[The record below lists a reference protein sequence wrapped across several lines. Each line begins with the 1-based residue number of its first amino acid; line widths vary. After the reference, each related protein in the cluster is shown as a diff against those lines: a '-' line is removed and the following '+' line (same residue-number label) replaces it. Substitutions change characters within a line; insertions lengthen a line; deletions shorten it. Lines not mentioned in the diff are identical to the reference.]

1 MKRRTFLTASTLSIA
16 GLSGC
21 LGDAEYQISDTATD
35 ASLEPLSISVRIAV
49 ADATIEHPAVLA
61 LTLENTGDEP
71 TRIRSYGVWPFG
83 VLAVAPLPTPD
94 EDAWTTT
101 LFSPSY
107 EATDRVEVSRG
118 GSSISMDGTPVIR
131 TLDPGETVSKRYEL
145 HGDDLPRVGTYYVVE
160 NFEGR
165 DSSYSSDDSWKPLEY
180 RVRLTIEEKERLPV

>member
-1 MKRRTFLTASTLSIA
+1 
-16 GLSGC
+16 
-21 LGDAEYQISDTATD
+21 
-35 ASLEPLSISVRIAV
+35 VV
-49 ADATIEHPAVLA
+49 ADATIEHPAALT

-71 TRIRSYGVWPFG
+71 VRIRSYGVWPFG
-83 VLAVAPLPTPD
+83 VLAVAPAPTPG

-118 GSSISMDGTPVIR
+118 GSSMSMDGTPVTR
-131 TLDPGETVSKRYEL
+131 MLDPGETVNRRYEL
-145 HGDDLPRVGTYYVVE
+145 HGDDISRAGTYYVVE

-165 DSSYSSDDSWKPLEY
+165 ASSYSMGNGWKSLEY